1 MFIPNGSFKSSKLAH
16 MCYGSIFMVNV
27 FYNFLNLPATIRWGD
42 SVVVTME
49 LLFTELLEDDTDPAA
64 PDVATTTC

>member
-1 MFIPNGSFKSSKLAH
+1 
-16 MCYGSIFMVNV
+16 MVNV

-64 PDVATTTC
+64 PDVATTTY